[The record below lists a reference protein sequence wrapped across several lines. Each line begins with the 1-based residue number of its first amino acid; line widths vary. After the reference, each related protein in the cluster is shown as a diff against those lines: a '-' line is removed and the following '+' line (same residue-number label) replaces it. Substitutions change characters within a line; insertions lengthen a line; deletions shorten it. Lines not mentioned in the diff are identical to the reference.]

1 MHKHEKPL
9 SIGDA
14 AAVRNISI
22 TAASAKSFE
31 AKGASATIHAVDS
44 SESLDLHGNDETRY
58 GTARLLLL
66 WKYELL
72 SMVISVGALLAIV
85 AVLFA
90 FDGKPM
96 TRWKAIAQPN
106 TVVSALSTLAK
117 SSMLMVVGQAL
128 GQLKWQHFES
138 RPRRLIEFEIFE
150 NASRGPWGAL
160 DFLYR
165 IHWRALAG
173 STGAIITV
181 LAVAMDPFA
190 QQVIQFDSRPVTS
203 RNETSV
209 ISAARSYDMNS
220 RWESIAGVEFRESYS
235 KSLRHQSINRRSST
249 LTGYRQGQRYQHHR
263 RGVPRYL
270 WTSHFH
276 AIRLSIGRLHMGAIR
291 KRRHLQHLCGC
302 EHRHQC
308 YPHL

>member
-1 MHKHEKPL
+1 MYENEKPL
-9 SIGDA
+9 SIGDT
-14 AAVRNISI
+14 AAVRNTSI
-22 TAASAKSFE
+22 TAASSKSFE
-31 AKGASATIHAVDS
+31 AKGASATVHAVDS
-44 SESLDLHGNDETRY
+44 SESLDHLETRY

-72 SMVISVGALLAIV
+72 SMVVSVGALLAIV

-128 GQLKWQHFES
+128 GQLKWQHFER
-138 RPRRLIEFEIFE
+138 RPRRLMEFEIFE

-165 IHWRALAG
+165 IRWRAIAG

-190 QQVIQFDSRPVTS
+190 QQVIQSDSRPVTA

-235 KSLRHQSINRRSST
+235 KSLRHWSTDHRRSGR
-249 LTGYRQGQRYQHHR
+249 LTGDRQGQRYQHHR
-263 RGVPRYL
+263 RGIPRYL

-276 AIRLSIGRLHMGAIR
+276 AIRLSIGRLHMETIR

-302 EHRHQC
+302 DHRHQRHS
-308 YPHL
+308 HL

>member
-1 MHKHEKPL
+1 MHRSEARL
-9 SIGDA
+9 SIESTLA
-14 AAVRNISI
+14 AKDINIARTLS
-22 TAASAKSFE
+22 KGYE
-31 AKGASATIHAVDS
+31 AKGASATVHAVDS
-44 SESLDLHGNDETRY
+44 NESLDHLETKY

-72 SMVISVGALLAIV
+72 SMVVSVGALLAIV

-96 TRWKAIAQPN
+96 TRWRAIAEPN

-117 SSMLMVVGQAL
+117 SSMLMVVGQTL
-128 GQLKWQHFES
+128 GQLKWQHFEG
-138 RPRRLIEFEIFE
+138 RPRRLIEFEIFD

-160 DFLYR
+160 DLLYR
-165 IHWRALAG
+165 IRWRALAG

-190 QQVIQFDSRPVTS
+190 QQVIQFNSRLVTA

-220 RWESIAGVEFRESYS
+220 RWESIAGAEFRESYS
-235 KSLRHQSINRRSST
+235 KPLPRQRIDLMSIT
-249 LTGYRQGQRYQHHR
+249 LTGNRQGPRYKHHR
-263 RGVPRYL
+263 RGISRYI
-270 WTSHFH
+270 WTAHFH
-276 AIRLSIGRLHMGAIR
+276 AV
-291 KRRHLQHLCGC
+291 
-302 EHRHQC
+302 
-308 YPHL
+308 

>member
-1 MHKHEKPL
+1 MHEPKSLL
-9 SIGDA
+9 SVEDA
-14 AAVRNISI
+14 AAVQDTIITRISSKDYE
-22 TAASAKSFE
+22 T
-31 AKGASATIHAVDS
+31 KGASATVHAVDS
-44 SESLDLHGNDETRY
+44 SESLDYHETRHSKL
-58 GTARLLLL
+58 RLLLL

-72 SMVISVGALLAIV
+72 SMIVSVGALLAIV

-90 FDGKPM
+90 FDGKS
-96 TRWKAIAQPN
+96 TNHWKAIAQPN

-138 RPRRLIEFEIFE
+138 RSRRLMDFEIFE

-173 STGAIITV
+173 STGAIITL

-190 QQVIQFDSRPVTS
+190 QQVIQFASLPVTA

-220 RWESIAGVEFRESYS
+220 RWESIAGVEYRESYS
-235 KSLRHQSINRRSST
+235 KPLRH
-249 LTGYRQGQRYQHHR
+249 
-263 RGVPRYL
+263 
-270 WTSHFH
+270 
-276 AIRLSIGRLHMGAIR
+276 
-291 KRRHLQHLCGC
+291 
-302 EHRHQC
+302 
-308 YPHL
+308 